1 MELNQAEVLNVEKV
15 LNEAAEVQIR
25 ELNELQLAFVGGG
38 IGETAV

>member
-15 LNEAAEVQIR
+15 LKEATDLKVR

-38 IGETAV
+38 IGETAI

>member
-15 LNEAAEVQIR
+15 LKVATELQIR
-25 ELNELQLAFVGGG
+25 ELNELQLAFVGVG

>member
-1 MELNQAEVLNVEKV
+1 MELNKAEVLNVEKV
-15 LNEAAEVQIR
+15 SNEAAEVQIR